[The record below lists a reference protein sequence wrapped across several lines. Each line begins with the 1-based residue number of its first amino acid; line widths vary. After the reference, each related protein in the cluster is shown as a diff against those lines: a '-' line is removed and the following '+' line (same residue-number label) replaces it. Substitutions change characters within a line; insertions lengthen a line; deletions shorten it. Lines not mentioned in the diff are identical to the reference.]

1 MAGRETRVPDLD
13 DWFAESE
20 LVRAQPSSGDVEAVD
35 DSVDEDWLAAE
46 ESSSIQQRPDAWQL
60 TRWQTVAAAAGVLA
74 IILIGLAV
82 VGVFSGGSRHPSAR
96 TTTTPPTS
104 SASTTPRRPTTRVA
118 PPATTL
124 NPGARGTQVRVL
136 QRALVKLGYS
146 PGAIDGA
153 YGPAT
158 QRALE
163 TFQTASGLT
172 ADGVLGAKTRAAL
185 TQALDKSGR

>member
-1 MAGRETRVPDLD
+1 MPDLD
-13 DWFAESE
+13 DWFAEPE
-20 LVRAQPSSGDVEAVD
+20 LVGAQPSSGDIEAVD
-35 DSVDEDWLAAE
+35 DSVDEDWLAAQ

-96 TTTTPPTS
+96 TTTTPPTTR
-104 SASTTPRRPTTRVA
+104 ASTTPSRPTTRVA

-146 PGAIDGA
+146 PGTIDGA

-163 TFQTASGLT
+163 TFQSASGLT
-172 ADGVLGAKTRAAL
+172 ADGVLGAKTLAAL
-185 TQALDKSGR
+185 TQALHKSG

>member
-1 MAGRETRVPDLD
+1 MPDLD

-20 LVRAQPSSGDVEAVD
+20 VVRAQPSSGDVEAVD

-46 ESSSIQQRPDAWQL
+46 ASSSIQQRPDAWQL

-82 VGVFSGGSRHPSAR
+82 VGVFSGGSRHPSAS
-96 TTTTPPTS
+96 TTRTTPPPT

-118 PPATTL
+118 PPATAL

-146 PGAIDGA
+146 PGTIDGA

-172 ADGVLGAKTRAAL
+172 ADGVLGAKTLAAL
-185 TQALDKSGR
+185 TQALHKSG

>member
-20 LVRAQPSSGDVEAVD
+20 LVRAQPSSGDVEALD

-60 TRWQTVAAAAGVLA
+60 TRWQTVAAAGGVLA

-82 VGVFSGGSRHPSAR
+82 VGVFSGGSRHPSTR
-96 TTTTPPTS
+96 NTTTPPTT
-104 SASTTPRRPTTRVA
+104 SASATPRRPATRVA
-118 PPATTL
+118 SPATPL
-124 NPGARGTQVRVL
+124 NPGASGTQVRVL
-136 QRALVKLGYS
+136 QRALVTLGYS
-146 PGAIDGA
+146 PGTIDGA
-153 YGPAT
+153 YGPVT

-163 TFQTASGLT
+163 TFQAASGLT
-172 ADGVLGAKTRAAL
+172 ADGVLGAKTFAAL
-185 TQALDKSGR
+185 AQALHKSG